1 MKKACKLF
9 TVIMAIA
16 GFGTSASAQTVNT
29 VIGAK
34 VVAAITLA
42 EVSPMHF
49 GTMTSPTTISQVN
62 LLDDGSRT
70 TTGDVTLLAQL
81 PNPAAASYEVTGE
94 GGATYA
100 ITLPATATISNGI
113 PANNMTVSNFVCSI
127 PSLVGTISFSGTDE
141 FTLGAK
147 LTLAAGQ
154 ASGSYAGTFDVS
166 VAYN

>member
-1 MKKACKLF
+1 M
-9 TVIMAIA
+9 
-16 GFGTSASAQTVNT
+16 
-29 VIGAK
+29 
-34 VVAAITLA
+34 
-42 EVSPMHF
+42 
-49 GTMTSPTTISQVN
+49 
-62 LLDDGSRT
+62 
-70 TTGDVTLLAQL
+70 
-81 PNPAAASYEVTGE
+81 PNPAAASYDVTGE
-94 GGATYA
+94 SGATYA